1 MILTTSAAT
10 LAFQA
15 LPREHAVP
23 DCGVHGTETPRVAA
37 NAGVRSVAEL
47 SPLHSSAAQRFQSIC
62 LLRQPFETIGEL
74 RTVGRP

>member
-15 LPREHAVP
+15 LPRKHAVP
-23 DCGVHGTETPRVAA
+23 DCGVHGTETPRR
-37 NAGVRSVAEL
+37 GSERRSSQCGRTE
-47 SPLHSSAAQRFQSIC
+47 PPHSSAAQRFQSIC
-62 LLRQPFETIGEL
+62 LLRQPFETIGEF